1 MWIKIQY
8 NLNTFIDL
16 DFFKILQN
24 FTPKKYVLK
33 IFERENFL
41 KSLAGFEL
49 VTYIFLV
56 IPLADYTSYPA
67 IC

>member
-33 IFERENFL
+33 IFERENLL
-41 KSLAGFEL
+41 KL
-49 VTYIFLV
+49 VTERFLV
-56 IPLADYTSYPA
+56 SPLAHYTTLLYMLVM
-67 IC
+67 